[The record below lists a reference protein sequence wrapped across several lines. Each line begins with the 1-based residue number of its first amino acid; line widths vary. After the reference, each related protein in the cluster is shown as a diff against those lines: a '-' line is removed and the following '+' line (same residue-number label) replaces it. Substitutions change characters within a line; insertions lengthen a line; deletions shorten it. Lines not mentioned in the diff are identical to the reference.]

1 MTLQEQ
7 LLDLDVT
14 VNRISREINAVA
26 AMSRGLD
33 RVDDPY
39 ADGFYAISDYL
50 SSTSRTLR
58 DQLDACLA
66 AIQEQERAGVRAA
79 FSSPKNSQLF

>member
-1 MTLQEQ
+1 MTLQER

-14 VNRISREINAVA
+14 VSQISREINAVA

-33 RVDDPY
+33 RVDDPC

-50 SSTSRTLR
+50 SDTSQTLR
-58 DQLDACLA
+58 DQLDLCLDMA
-66 AIQEQERAGVRAA
+66 RR
-79 FSSPKNSQLF
+79 